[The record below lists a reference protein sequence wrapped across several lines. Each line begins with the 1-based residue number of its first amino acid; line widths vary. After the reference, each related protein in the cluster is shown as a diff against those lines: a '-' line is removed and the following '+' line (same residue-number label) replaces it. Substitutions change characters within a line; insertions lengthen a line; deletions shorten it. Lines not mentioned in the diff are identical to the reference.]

1 MAQDAAA
8 WFPKHTDLLQGVRM
22 LQLQLHRTA
31 IDSGSRTSGLSI
43 WGMLTSRFAGVFG
56 HGTITTTA
64 AAAILRSC
72 PRTLSKVILQLQDDE
87 DVTATP
93 LHGSDC
99 AIICAELAALP
110 DLQSISSAGPGAAA
124 CLPHAPNLATTFS
137 HLTCLRLGTI
147 GSHAGVV
154 QLLAGLPA
162 GLLQL
167 RLDVDAPDHDR
178 IGDERYILSVY
189 NRMMQQQRSLQTA
202 HLTALKTLH
211 VTGGGSFVVGQDST
225 LPPNVINMTL
235 PVVLHEKPLLQLTHL
250 QHLDFANIKVLS
262 GEQPDG
268 FARLAR
274 CLKQLTHLE
283 IAALP
288 IAEENAHV
296 IMSALAAM
304 PLKKLEVGALY
315 MPPQEGAA
323 ADVIVPAAIGVLLG
337 RLTSLTTLMM
347 LAGALAWADL
357 AGSLARLT
365 GLRHLA
371 WFGAECEEY
380 MAGPA
385 SGMFGDVPDCE
396 SFVDAIAG
404 LQQLRILRA
413 NAVWFGS
420 GYAEGDGP
428 HPVMRLQAATQL
440 RFLDLWGFE
449 DHPGEQSPDWAA
461 LLKSLPGAQLG
472 ADLVPLKD

>member
-1 MAQDAAA
+1 M
-8 WFPKHTDLLQGVRM
+8 
-22 LQLQLHRTA
+22 
-31 IDSGSRTSGLSI
+31 
-43 WGMLTSRFAGVFG
+43 
-56 HGTITTTA
+56 
-64 AAAILRSC
+64 
-72 PRTLSKVILQLQDDE
+72 PRTLSKVILQLHDDE

-110 DLQSISSAGPGAAA
+110 NLQSISIAGPGAAA

-147 GSHAGVV
+147 RSHAGVV

-178 IGDERYILSVY
+178 IGDELSVY

-225 LPPNVINMTL
+225 LPPNVINMNL

-250 QHLDFANIKVLS
+250 QHLDFANNKVLS

-296 IMSALAAM
+296 TMSTLAAM
-304 PLKKLEVGALY
+304 PLKKLE
-315 MPPQEGAA
+315 
-323 ADVIVPAAIGVLLG
+323 
-337 RLTSLTTLMM
+337 
-347 LAGALAWADL
+347 
-357 AGSLARLT
+357 
-365 GLRHLA
+365 
-371 WFGAECEEY
+371 
-380 MAGPA
+380 
-385 SGMFGDVPDCE
+385 
-396 SFVDAIAG
+396 
-404 LQQLRILRA
+404 QLRILRA

-449 DHPGEQSPDWAA
+449 DHPGKQSPDWAA